1 MKTFIIL
8 SGLLLGT
15 TLNATSQSLSNSE
28 TPSEKSEIAM
38 KTILRH
44 IVLFKF
50 KEDATAAQIKRVE
63 KAFTLLPSQIKEIVN
78 FEWGLN
84 NSPEQLNKDFTHS
97 FVVTFKTE
105 DARGI
110 YLVHPDHLK
119 FVEILKPHLDDVLVI
134 DYWTK

>member
-105 DARGI
+105 DEGA
-110 YLVHPDHLK
+110 Y
-119 FVEILKPHLDDVLVI
+119 
-134 DYWTK
+134 T